1 MSAEFKAKVEELISY
16 HQIIRNEFKTLMRR
30 SYEIEEKYQDDP
42 NIPKGLSNFFI
53 RFWITIEA
61 DMQKEES
68 HLFPLLLSDELE
80 GCEDIKEILEGHEEQ
95 ELELKEL
102 MAKVQGYELCGE
114 VNKEWTEFVKDIKRV
129 VLGINIHMDREN
141 EILFEYLCE
150 VEESSSLLAC
160 S

>member
-16 HQIIRNEFKTLMRR
+16 HQIIRNEFKALMRR

-53 RFWITIEA
+53 HFWITIEA

-102 MAKVQGYELCGE
+102 MAKVQGYELCSE

-150 VEESSSLLAC
+150 VYQKHSF
-160 S
+160 